1 MNTFSQVNCRFGWN
15 SNASKVQKE
24 KILKANWEDS
34 KIQGET
40 FMNKEDFLENTID

>member
-1 MNTFSQVNCRFGWN
+1 LIFFTTFIIEVRI
-15 SNASKVQKE
+15 KE

-40 FMNKEDFLENTID
+40 LMNKEDFLENAID